1 MFYLNTSSFNLGG
14 KGHAT
19 GCVSMLPLTCKN
31 YKEQAITIGMLVQI
45 ELLSVLVLRLTECT
59 LRRVVYIVGV
69 VLLWRWSA

>member
-45 ELLSVLVLRLTECT
+45 ELLSVLVLYEASSYRMYTKKGGLQ
-59 LRRVVYIVGV
+59 LVGV
-69 VLLWRWSA
+69 VLL